1 MMLKIKKDLEKE
13 LYSFSDNKSLISNDS
28 SKSISITN
36 ASAENSKKIER
47 KFLNKEEQLKMQ
59 IKHLDQQIKG
69 VEFLLMQCQIGL
81 EIFNDTNRNN
91 ANNIANNT
99 QTNKTNSNQADSIES
114 IKTSCN
120 DNNNSDHPSSQEIIN
135 KIDKI
140 DNSSVSIVP
149 KINVGEIESN

>member
-13 LYSFSDNKSLISNDS
+13 LHSFFDSKSLVSTDS
-28 SKSISITN
+28 GRSLLTTINST
-36 ASAENSKKIER
+36 ENSKKQDR

-91 ANNIANNT
+91 ANIIASNT
-99 QTNKTNSNQADSIES
+99 LINKTNNNQADSVES
-114 IKTSCN
+114 IKTTCN
-120 DNNNSDHPSSQEIIN
+120 DNNNDDSNHPSSQEMDN
-135 KIDKI
+135 
-140 DNSSVSIVP
+140 NSSSNMP
-149 KINVGEIESN
+149 KINVDEIESN

>member
-1 MMLKIKKDLEKE
+1 MLKIKKDLEKE

-28 SKSISITN
+28 SKSIPITN

-91 ANNIANNT
+91 ANNT

-120 DNNNSDHPSSQEIIN
+120 DNNNSDDSNHPSSQEIIN
-135 KIDKI
+135 KI